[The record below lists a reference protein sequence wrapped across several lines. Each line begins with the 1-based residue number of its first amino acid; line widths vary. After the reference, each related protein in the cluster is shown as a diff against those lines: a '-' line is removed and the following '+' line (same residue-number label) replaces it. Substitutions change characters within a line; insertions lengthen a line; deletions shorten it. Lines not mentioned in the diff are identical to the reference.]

1 MSYIIKSVLRQ
12 LYDFADIQHLKILCD
27 LLSNFTFYSVPLL
40 FFNGTG
46 LIPVLQI
53 RTVLGGIRT
62 QVCGDCETC
71 VP

>member
-40 FFNGTG
+40 F
-46 LIPVLQI
+46 L
-53 RTVLGGIRT
+53 TVQG
-62 QVCGDCETC
+62 
-71 VP
+71 